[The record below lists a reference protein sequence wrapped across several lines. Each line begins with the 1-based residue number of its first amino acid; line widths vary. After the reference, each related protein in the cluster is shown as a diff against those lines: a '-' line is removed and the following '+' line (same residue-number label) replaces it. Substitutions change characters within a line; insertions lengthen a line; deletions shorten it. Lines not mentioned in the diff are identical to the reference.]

1 MNNQHPE
8 LQRYLQEH
16 PQTTHVDVLLID
28 LCGKAIG
35 KRLPVDDLPGLFDK
49 GSAVCAEM
57 QLVDA
62 MGNTADPMGYGF
74 SDGDPDAYAMPI
86 AGTLCPVP
94 WLTGSKAQVMCEFA
108 GAVDGKPLWYEPRQ
122 VLKSVLAR
130 FDELGLTPRL
140 ALELEFYLLDAQRD
154 DYGSPRPANSPLT
167 GITESSGQVLSLDK
181 LDEFEP
187 VLGAIETACRA
198 QGIPTTSMLSEYGAG
213 QFEVNLQHGDDAL
226 QAADHAALLRRAVTG
241 VSRSLGYDASFMSK
255 PFADFS

>member
-49 GSAVCAEM
+49 GSAVCAAM

-74 SDGDPDAYAMPI
+74 TDGDPDAYAMPI

-94 WLTGSKAQVMCEFA
+94 WLTGNKAQVMCEFA
-108 GAVDGKPLWYEPRQ
+108 GAADGKPLWYEPRQ

-130 FDELGLTPRL
+130 FDEFGVTPRL

-187 VLGAIETACRA
+187 VELESPVTLDVRFKNCRPSQVLA
-198 QGIPTTSMLSEYGAG
+198 YLPIVERTDAHSIRYVGEDMVAVSMFLEFMLSY
-213 QFEVNLQHGDDAL
+213 DP
-226 QAADHAALLRRAVTG
+226 
-241 VSRSLGYDASFMSK
+241 SLE
-255 PFADFS
+255 P